1 MWPFRRQQPQQPEE
15 SSRKR
20 WWPFRKRKLP
30 KNTHIAFKDTAEAWL
45 ARPRDTDPDALILR
59 TLREPRELLHQN
71 PREGTENGIYI
82 PVDDMFEDGLFRPQ
96 DDAAPASSLYNGERP
111 TALARVIK
119 HPQDGTELAFIPS
132 GMFLA
137 GEEAFEVF
145 LSGYFL
151 ATHPVTNAQYK
162 RFVDA
167 TGHRPPDATDQG
179 EPVWQGRSFPAEK
192 ADHPV
197 VCVNWYDAEAYCKWA
212 GLRLPTELEWEKAA
226 RSIDGRKY
234 PWGSDW
240 HGGEACRWRG
250 NRGKETTAGV
260 WRYTE
265 GSTPLGLHQMIGN
278 VLEWCVDW
286 YEGNAYERYQQGDL
300 TLPQVPSARQSGLL
314 YLLGRSVRGG
324 SWRFQHPMF
333 FTCTMRLYG
342 NPMLRYDNI
351 GFRCAKDEP

>member
-1 MWPFRRQQPQQPEE
+1 MWPFRRHQLRQPEE
-15 SSRKR
+15 SSKKR
-20 WWPFRKRKLP
+20 WWPLRKRAESLEP
-30 KNTHIAFKDTAEAWL
+30 HLAFKDTADAWL
-45 ARPRDTDPDALILR
+45 TRPRDTDPDALILR
-59 TLREPRELLHQN
+59 ALREPLELLPHN
-71 PREGTENGIYI
+71 HHEEGENGVYI
-82 PVDDMFEDGLFRPQ
+82 PIEEMFEEGEFPV
-96 DDAAPASSLYNGERP
+96 ASEEHQPHRFEESDRS
-111 TALARVIK
+111 TALARTIK
-119 HPQDGTELAFIPS
+119 NPQDGTELVFIPS

-137 GEEAFEVF
+137 GEDTFEVF

-151 ATHPVTNAQYK
+151 ATHPITNAQYK

-167 TGHRPPDATDQG
+167 TGHRPPSDTDQG
-179 EPVWQGRSFPAEK
+179 EAVWQGRTFPPEK
-192 ADHPV
+192 AEHPV

-240 HGGEACRWRG
+240 QGGEACRWRG
-250 NRGKETTAGV
+250 NRGNETTAGV

-265 GSTPLGLHQMIGN
+265 GSSALGLYQMIGN

-333 FTCTMRLYG
+333 FACTMRLYG

-351 GFRCAKDEP
+351 GFRCAKDEF